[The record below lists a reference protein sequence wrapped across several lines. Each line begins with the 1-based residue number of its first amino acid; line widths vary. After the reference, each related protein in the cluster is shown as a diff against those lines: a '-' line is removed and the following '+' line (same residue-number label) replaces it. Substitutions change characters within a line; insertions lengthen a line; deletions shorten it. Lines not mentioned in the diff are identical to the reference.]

1 MATHVSDYKQESKRI
16 VLDLIA
22 HDNNVSVSDLLIEHF
37 DWSNPTFHEGSTNDT
52 EVTLTAKRGS
62 GYSGSQTFNYKR
74 VSITQVPGIDGKAPD
89 EEAEVT
95 KLSDVLAIVNA
106 KFGINLRPEDVL
118 VNGKDLSVADDAV
131 TQEFDVIQDFSLTA
145 RQNSYVWQGD
155 IAFTLTKIRQALN
168 EVYTVTLLDGLYAPL
183 GTPTGFLIQ
192 DENGTTRMTE
202 DGYIRLFED
211 FSDDIVEDP
220 PAT

>member
-1 MATHVSDYKQESKRI
+1 MATHVSDYLKESKRI

-22 HDNNVSVSDLLIEHF
+22 HDNNVPAGDLMIEHF
-37 DWSNPTFHEGSTNDT
+37 DWSNPAPFEDGIT

-62 GYSGSQTFNYKR
+62 GYSGNQTFNYKR
-74 VSITQVPGIDGKAPD
+74 VNITQVPGITGMAPD

-95 KLSDVLAIVNA
+95 KLSDVLAVVNA

-118 VNGKDLSVADDAV
+118 VNGKDLDVADDTV

-145 RQNSYVWQGD
+145 RANSYVWLGD

-192 DENGTTRMTE
+192 DEDGTTRMTE

-211 FSDDIVEDP
+211 FSDEIVEDP
-220 PAT
+220 PAP